1 MLLRKHRDNLQKNK
15 VKKSRIITFGNWERW
30 NKILLFFI
38 TGFKNIQLFKKN
50 IQLFK
55 LVCLMYMTI
64 FFKFIM
70 KQPKCIVLN
79 STSSRLQRNK

>member
-38 TGFKNIQLFKKN
+38 TGFKNIQLFKKK

-64 FFKFIM
+64 FFLIYYETTKM
-70 KQPKCIVLN
+70 HCIKLN
-79 STSSRLQRNK
+79 